1 MSKLKYIKV
10 YLHFDFVYFGIFLQV
25 FFKHSMINESGQKII
40 KGWFCGENTFLVK
53 ISQRFLT
60 FEWVLHELNII
71 TFSLCY
77 VLV

>member
-40 KGWFCGENTFLVK
+40 KG
-53 ISQRFLT
+53 
-60 FEWVLHELNII
+60 
-71 TFSLCY
+71 
-77 VLV
+77 